1 MNNSRLFRL
10 SRIVIA
16 LTAASGM
23 MVNTANAKEEAKA
36 ATQYTQQVNQNYA
49 KSLPFSDR
57 QDFDDAQRGFIAP
70 LLDEGILRDAN
81 GKVYYRADDYKFDI
95 NAAAPETV
103 NPSLWRQSQING
115 ISGLFKVTDKMYQV
129 RGQDISNI
137 MFVEGEKGIIVID
150 PLVTPPA
157 AKAALDLY
165 FQHRPQKPIVA
176 VIYTHSHTDHYGG
189 VKGIISEADVKSGKV
204 QVIAPAGFM
213 DEAISENVL
222 AGNIMSRR
230 ALYSYGLLLP
240 HNAQGNVGNGL
251 GVTLATGDPSIIAP
265 TKTIVR
271 TGEKMIIDGLEF
283 DFLMTPGSK
292 AALDLYFQHRPQK
305 PIVAVIYTHS
315 HTDHYGGVKG
325 IISEADVK
333 SGKVQVIAPAGFMD
347 EAISENVLAG
357 NIMSRRALYSYGL
370 LLPHNAQGNVGN
382 GLGVTLATGDP
393 SIIAPTKTIV
403 RTGEKMIIDGLE
415 FDFLMTPGSEAPA
428 EMHFYIP
435 ALKALCTAENATHT
449 LHNFYTLRGAK
460 TRDTSK
466 WTEYLNETLD
476 MWGNDAEVLF
486 MPHTWPV
493 WGNKH
498 INDYIGKYRDTIKY
512 IHDQTLHLA
521 NQGYTMN
528 EIGDMIKLPP
538 ALANNWASRG
548 YYGSVSHNARAVYN
562 FYLGYYDG
570 NPANLHPYG
579 QVEMGKRYVQ
589 ALGGSARVINLAQ
602 EANKQ
607 GDYRWSAELL
617 KQVIAAN
624 PGDQVAKNLQAN
636 NFEQLG
642 YQAESATWRGFYL
655 TGAKELREGVHKF
668 SHGTTGSPDT
678 IRGMSVEMLFDFMS
692 VRLDSAKAAGKNIS
706 LNFNMGNGDNL
717 NLTLNDSVLNY
728 RKTLQPQANASFYI
742 SREDLHAVLT
752 GQAKMADLVKAKKA
766 KIIGNGAKLEE
777 IIACLDNFDL
787 WVNIVTPN

>member
-16 LTAASGM
+16 LTAASSM
-23 MVNTANAKEEAKA
+23 MVNTANATDEAKA

-81 GKVYYRADDYKFDI
+81 GKIYYRANDYKFDI
-95 NAAAPETV
+95 NAAAPETI

-137 MFVEGEKGIIVID
+137 TFVEGEKGIIVID

-176 VIYTHSHTDHYGG
+176 VIYTHSH
-189 VKGIISEADVKSGKV
+189 A
-204 QVIAPAGFM
+204 
-213 DEAISENVL
+213 
-222 AGNIMSRR
+222 
-230 ALYSYGLLLP
+230 
-240 HNAQGNVGNGL
+240 
-251 GVTLATGDPSIIAP
+251 
-265 TKTIVR
+265 
-271 TGEKMIIDGLEF
+271 
-283 DFLMTPGSK
+283 
-292 AALDLYFQHRPQK
+292 
-305 PIVAVIYTHS
+305 
-315 HTDHYGGVKG
+315 DHYGGVKG

-589 ALGGSARVINLAQ
+589 ALGGSARVINLAK

-624 PGDQVAKNLQAN
+624 PGDQVAKNLQAD

-655 TGAKELREGVHKF
+655 TGA
-668 SHGTTGSPDT
+668 S
-678 IRGMSVEMLFDFMS
+678 
-692 VRLDSAKAAGKNIS
+692 
-706 LNFNMGNGDNL
+706 NGDNL

-728 RKTLQPQANASFYI
+728 RKTLQPEANASFYI

-752 GQAKMADLVKAKKA
+752 GQVKMVDLVKAKKA

>member
-23 MVNTANAKEEAKA
+23 MVNTAYATDEAKA

-81 GKVYYRADDYKFDI
+81 GKPYYRGEDYKFDI
-95 NAAAPETV
+95 NAPAPETV

-115 ISGLFKVTDKMYQV
+115 ISGLFKVTDRMYQV
-129 RGQDISNI
+129 RSQDISNI
-137 MFVEGEKGIIVID
+137 TFIEGDTGIIVID
-150 PLVTPPA
+150 PLVTPNA
-157 AKAALDLY
+157 AKASLDLY
-165 FQHRPQKPIVA
+165 FKHRPQKPIVA

-189 VKGIISEADVKSGKV
+189 VKGIVSEADVKAGKV
-204 QVIAPAGFM
+204 QIIAPAGFM

-230 ALYSYGLLLP
+230 AFYSYGLLLP
-240 HNAQGNVGNGL
+240 HNAQGDIGNGL
-251 GVTLATGDPSIIAP
+251 GVTLTTGGPTIIAP
-265 TKTIVR
+265 TRSITK
-271 TGEKMIIDGLEF
+271 TGEKLNIDGLDFE
-283 DFLMTPGSK
+283 FLM
-292 AALDLYFQHRPQK
+292 A
-305 PIVAVIYTHS
+305 
-315 HTDHYGGVKG
+315 
-325 IISEADVK
+325 
-333 SGKVQVIAPAGFMD
+333 
-347 EAISENVLAG
+347 
-357 NIMSRRALYSYGL
+357 
-370 LLPHNAQGNVGN
+370 
-382 GLGVTLATGDP
+382 
-393 SIIAPTKTIV
+393 
-403 RTGEKMIIDGLE
+403 
-415 FDFLMTPGSEAPA
+415 PGSEAPS
-428 EMHFYIP
+428 EMHLYIP
-435 ALKALCTAENATHT
+435 ALKALCTAENSTHT

-460 TRDTSK
+460 TRDTAK
-466 WTEYLNETLD
+466 WTDYLNETLD
-476 MWGNDAEVLF
+476 KWGSQAEVLF

-493 WGNKH
+493 WGNQH

-528 EIGDMIKLPP
+528 EIGNMIHLPET
-538 ALANNWASRG
+538 LDKNWASRG

-570 NPANLHPYG
+570 NPANLNPYG
-579 QVEMGKRYVQ
+579 QVDMGKRYVK
-589 ALGGSARVINLAQ
+589 ALGGSAHAINLAR
-602 EANKQ
+602 EAYNQ
-607 GDYRWSAELL
+607 GDYRWASELL

-624 PGDQVAKNLQAN
+624 PGDQVAKNLQADT
-636 NFEQLG
+636 FEQLG

-655 TGAKELREGVHKF
+655 TGAKELREGAKKTEHA
-668 SHGTTGSPDT
+668 STASPDT
-678 IRGMSVEMLFDFMS
+678 IKGMTVEMLLDYMA
-692 VRLDSAKAAGKNIS
+692 VRLNSEKAAGKSIS
-706 LNFNMGNGDNL
+706 LNFNLSDNDNL
-717 NLTLNDSVLNY
+717 NLSLNNSVLNY
-728 RKTLQPQANASFYI
+728 RKVLQPKVDASFYMI
-742 SREDLHAVLT
+742 RSDLHDVLV

>member
-16 LTAASGM
+16 FTAASGM
-23 MVNTANAKEEAKA
+23 MINTAYATDEAKA

-81 GKVYYRADDYKFDI
+81 GKSYYRGEDYKFDI
-95 NAAAPETV
+95 NAPAPETV

-115 ISGLFKVTDKMYQV
+115 ISGLFKVTDRMYQV
-129 RGQDISNI
+129 RSQDISNI
-137 MFVEGEKGIIVID
+137 TFIEGDTGIIVID
-150 PLVTPPA
+150 PLVTPNA
-157 AKAALDLY
+157 AKASLDLY
-165 FQHRPQKPIVA
+165 FKHRPQKPIVA

-189 VKGIISEADVKSGKV
+189 VKGIVSEADVKAGKV
-204 QVIAPAGFM
+204 QIIAPAGFM

-230 ALYSYGLLLP
+230 AFYSYGLLLP
-240 HNAQGNVGNGL
+240 HNAQGDIGNGL
-251 GVTLATGDPSIIAP
+251 GVTLTTGGPTIIAP
-265 TKTIVR
+265 TRSITK
-271 TGEKMIIDGLEF
+271 TGEKLNIDGLDFE
-283 DFLMTPGSK
+283 FLM
-292 AALDLYFQHRPQK
+292 A
-305 PIVAVIYTHS
+305 
-315 HTDHYGGVKG
+315 
-325 IISEADVK
+325 
-333 SGKVQVIAPAGFMD
+333 
-347 EAISENVLAG
+347 
-357 NIMSRRALYSYGL
+357 
-370 LLPHNAQGNVGN
+370 
-382 GLGVTLATGDP
+382 
-393 SIIAPTKTIV
+393 
-403 RTGEKMIIDGLE
+403 
-415 FDFLMTPGSEAPA
+415 PGSEAPS
-428 EMHFYIP
+428 EMHLYIP
-435 ALKALCTAENATHT
+435 ALKALCTAENSTHT

-460 TRDTSK
+460 TRDTAK
-466 WTEYLNETLD
+466 WTDYLNETLD
-476 MWGNDAEVLF
+476 KWGSQAEVLF

-493 WGNKH
+493 WGNQH

-528 EIGDMIKLPP
+528 EIGNMIHLPET
-538 ALANNWASRG
+538 LDKNWASRG

-570 NPANLHPYG
+570 NPANLNPYG
-579 QVEMGKRYVQ
+579 QVDMGKRYVK
-589 ALGGSARVINLAQ
+589 ALGGSAHAINLAR
-602 EANKQ
+602 EAYNQ
-607 GDYRWSAELL
+607 GDYRWASELL

-624 PGDQVAKNLQAN
+624 PGDQVAKNLQADT
-636 NFEQLG
+636 FEQLG

-655 TGAKELREGVHKF
+655 TGAKELREGAKKIEHA
-668 SHGTTGSPDT
+668 STASPDT
-678 IRGMSVEMLFDFMS
+678 IKGMTVEMLLDYMA
-692 VRLDSAKAAGKNIS
+692 VRLNSEKAAGKSIS
-706 LNFNMGNGDNL
+706 LNFNLSDNDNL
-717 NLTLNDSVLNY
+717 NLSLNNSVLNY
-728 RKTLQPQANASFYI
+728 RKVLQPKVDASFYM
-742 SREDLHAVLT
+742 SRSDLHDVLV

>member
-16 LTAASGM
+16 FTAASGM
-23 MVNTANAKEEAKA
+23 MINTAYATNEAKA

-49 KSLPFSDR
+49 KSLPFSNR

-81 GKVYYRADDYKFDI
+81 GKIYYRANDYKFDI

-137 MFVEGEKGIIVID
+137 TFVEGEKGIIVID

-176 VIYTHSHTDHYGG
+176 VIYTHSHADHYGG

-251 GVTLATGDPSIIAP
+251 GVTLATGDPSIIPP

-271 TGEKMIIDGLEF
+271 TGD
-283 DFLMTPGSK
+283 
-292 AALDLYFQHRPQK
+292 
-305 PIVAVIYTHS
+305 
-315 HTDHYGGVKG
+315 
-325 IISEADVK
+325 
-333 SGKVQVIAPAGFMD
+333 
-347 EAISENVLAG
+347 
-357 NIMSRRALYSYGL
+357 
-370 LLPHNAQGNVGN
+370 
-382 GLGVTLATGDP
+382 
-393 SIIAPTKTIV
+393 
-403 RTGEKMIIDGLE
+403 KMIIDGLE

-435 ALKALCTAENATHT
+435 ALKALCTAENATH
-449 LHNFYTLRGAK
+449 
-460 TRDTSK
+460 
-466 WTEYLNETLD
+466 
-476 MWGNDAEVLF
+476 
-486 MPHTWPV
+486 
-493 WGNKH
+493 
-498 INDYIGKYRDTIKY
+498 
-512 IHDQTLHLA
+512 TLHLA

-579 QVEMGKRYVQ
+579 QVEMGKRYMQ
-589 ALGGSARVINLAQ
+589 ALGGSARVINLAK

-678 IRGMSVEMLFDFMS
+678 IRGMSVEMLFDFMA
-692 VRLDSAKAAGKNIS
+692 VRLDSEKAAGKNIS
-706 LNFNMGNGDNL
+706 LNFNMSNGDNL

-728 RKTLQPQANASFYI
+728 RKTLQPQADASFYI

>member
-23 MVNTANAKEEAKA
+23 MVNTAYATDEAKA

-81 GKVYYRADDYKFDI
+81 GKPYYRGEDYKFDI
-95 NAAAPETV
+95 NAPAPETV

-115 ISGLFKVTDKMYQV
+115 ISGLFKVTDRMYQV
-129 RGQDISNI
+129 RSQDISNI
-137 MFVEGEKGIIVID
+137 TFIEGDTGIIVID
-150 PLVTPPA
+150 PLVTPNA
-157 AKAALDLY
+157 AKASLDLY
-165 FQHRPQKPIVA
+165 FKHRPQKPIVA

-189 VKGIISEADVKSGKV
+189 VKGIVSEADVKAGKV
-204 QVIAPAGFM
+204 QIIAPAGFM

-230 ALYSYGLLLP
+230 AFYSYGLLLP
-240 HNAQGNVGNGL
+240 HNAQGDIGNGL
-251 GVTLATGDPSIIAP
+251 GVTLTTGGPTIIAP
-265 TKTIVR
+265 TRSITK
-271 TGEKMIIDGLEF
+271 TGEKLNIDGLDFE
-283 DFLMTPGSK
+283 FLM
-292 AALDLYFQHRPQK
+292 A
-305 PIVAVIYTHS
+305 
-315 HTDHYGGVKG
+315 
-325 IISEADVK
+325 
-333 SGKVQVIAPAGFMD
+333 
-347 EAISENVLAG
+347 
-357 NIMSRRALYSYGL
+357 
-370 LLPHNAQGNVGN
+370 
-382 GLGVTLATGDP
+382 
-393 SIIAPTKTIV
+393 
-403 RTGEKMIIDGLE
+403 
-415 FDFLMTPGSEAPA
+415 PGSEAPS
-428 EMHFYIP
+428 EMHLYIP
-435 ALKALCTAENATHT
+435 ALKALCTAENSTHT

-460 TRDTSK
+460 TRDTAK
-466 WTEYLNETLD
+466 WTDYLNETLD
-476 MWGNDAEVLF
+476 KWGSQAEVLF

-493 WGNKH
+493 WGNQH

-528 EIGDMIKLPP
+528 EIGNMIHLPET
-538 ALANNWASRG
+538 LDKNWASRG

-570 NPANLHPYG
+570 NPANLNPYG
-579 QVEMGKRYVQ
+579 QVDMGKRYVK
-589 ALGGSARVINLAQ
+589 ALGGSAHAINLAR
-602 EANKQ
+602 EAYNQ
-607 GDYRWSAELL
+607 GDYRWASELL

-624 PGDQVAKNLQAN
+624 PGDQVAKNLQADT
-636 NFEQLG
+636 FEQLG

-655 TGAKELREGVHKF
+655 TGAKELREGAKKIEHA
-668 SHGTTGSPDT
+668 STASPDT
-678 IRGMSVEMLFDFMS
+678 IKGMTVEMLLDYMA
-692 VRLDSAKAAGKNIS
+692 VRLNSEKAAGKSIS
-706 LNFNMGNGDNL
+706 LNFNLSDNDNL
-717 NLTLNDSVLNY
+717 NLSLNNSVLNY
-728 RKTLQPQANASFYI
+728 RKVLQPKVDASFYMI
-742 SREDLHAVLT
+742 RSDLHDVLV

-766 KIIGNGAKLEE
+766 QIIGNGAKLEE

>member
-137 MFVEGEKGIIVID
+137 TFVEGEKGIIVID

-157 AKAALDLY
+157 A
-165 FQHRPQKPIVA
+165 
-176 VIYTHSHTDHYGG
+176 
-189 VKGIISEADVKSGKV
+189 
-204 QVIAPAGFM
+204 
-213 DEAISENVL
+213 
-222 AGNIMSRR
+222 
-230 ALYSYGLLLP
+230 
-240 HNAQGNVGNGL
+240 
-251 GVTLATGDPSIIAP
+251 
-265 TKTIVR
+265 
-271 TGEKMIIDGLEF
+271 
-283 DFLMTPGSK
+283 K

-642 YQAESATWRGFYL
+642 YRAESATWRGFYL

-678 IRGMSVEMLFDFMS
+678 IRGMSVEMLFDFMA

-706 LNFNMGNGDNL
+706 LNFNMSNGDNL

-728 RKTLQPQANASFYI
+728 RKTLQPQADASFYI

>member
-16 LTAASGM
+16 FTAASGM
-23 MVNTANAKEEAKA
+23 MINTAYATDEAKA

-81 GKVYYRADDYKFDI
+81 GKPYYRGEDYKFDI
-95 NAAAPETV
+95 NAPAPETV

-115 ISGLFKVTDKMYQV
+115 ISGLFKVTERMYQV
-129 RGQDISNI
+129 RSQDISNI
-137 MFVEGEKGIIVID
+137 TFIEGDTGIIVID
-150 PLVTPPA
+150 PLVTPNA
-157 AKAALDLY
+157 AKASLDLY
-165 FQHRPQKPIVA
+165 FKHRPQKPIVA

-189 VKGIISEADVKSGKV
+189 VKGIVSEADVKAGKV
-204 QVIAPAGFM
+204 QIIAPAGFM

-230 ALYSYGLLLP
+230 AFYSYGLLLP
-240 HNAQGNVGNGL
+240 HNAQGDIGNGL
-251 GVTLATGDPSIIAP
+251 GVTLTTGGPTIIAP
-265 TKTIVR
+265 TRSITK
-271 TGEKMIIDGLEF
+271 TGEKLNIDGLDFE
-283 DFLMTPGSK
+283 FLM
-292 AALDLYFQHRPQK
+292 A
-305 PIVAVIYTHS
+305 
-315 HTDHYGGVKG
+315 
-325 IISEADVK
+325 
-333 SGKVQVIAPAGFMD
+333 
-347 EAISENVLAG
+347 
-357 NIMSRRALYSYGL
+357 
-370 LLPHNAQGNVGN
+370 
-382 GLGVTLATGDP
+382 
-393 SIIAPTKTIV
+393 
-403 RTGEKMIIDGLE
+403 
-415 FDFLMTPGSEAPA
+415 PGSEAPS
-428 EMHFYIP
+428 EMHLYIP
-435 ALKALCTAENATHT
+435 ALKALCTAENSTHT

-460 TRDTSK
+460 TRDTAK
-466 WTEYLNETLD
+466 WTDYLNETLD
-476 MWGNDAEVLF
+476 KWGSQAEVLF

-493 WGNKH
+493 WDNQH

-528 EIGDMIKLPP
+528 EIGNMIHLPET
-538 ALANNWASRG
+538 LDKNWASRG

-570 NPANLHPYG
+570 NPANLNPYG
-579 QVEMGKRYVQ
+579 QVDMGKRYVK
-589 ALGGSARVINLAQ
+589 ALGGSAHAINLAR
-602 EANKQ
+602 EAYNQ
-607 GDYRWSAELL
+607 GDYRWASELL

-624 PGDQVAKNLQAN
+624 PGDQVAKNLQADT
-636 NFEQLG
+636 FEQLG

-655 TGAKELREGVHKF
+655 TGAKELREGAKKIEHA
-668 SHGTTGSPDT
+668 STASPDT
-678 IRGMSVEMLFDFMS
+678 IKGMTVEMLLDYMA
-692 VRLDSAKAAGKNIS
+692 VRLNSEKAAGKSIS
-706 LNFNMGNGDNL
+706 LNFNLSDNDNL
-717 NLTLNDSVLNY
+717 NLSLNNSVLNY
-728 RKTLQPQANASFYI
+728 RKVLQPKVDASFYM
-742 SREDLHAVLT
+742 SRSDLHDVLV

>member
-1 MNNSRLFRL
+1 MNNSQLFRL

-16 LTAASGM
+16 LTAVSGM

-81 GKVYYRADDYKFDI
+81 GKPYYRGEDYKFDI
-95 NAAAPETV
+95 NAPAPETV

-115 ISGLFKVTDKMYQV
+115 ISGLFKVTDRMYQV
-129 RGQDISNI
+129 RSQDISNI
-137 MFVEGEKGIIVID
+137 TFIEGDTGIIVID
-150 PLVTPPA
+150 PLVTPNA
-157 AKAALDLY
+157 AKASLDLY
-165 FQHRPQKPIVA
+165 FKHRPQKPIVA

-189 VKGIISEADVKSGKV
+189 VKGIVSEADVKAGKV
-204 QVIAPAGFM
+204 QIIAPAGFM

-230 ALYSYGLLLP
+230 AFYSYGLLLP
-240 HNAQGNVGNGL
+240 HNAQGDIGNGL
-251 GVTLATGDPSIIAP
+251 GVTLTTGGPTIIAP
-265 TKTIVR
+265 TRSITK
-271 TGEKMIIDGLEF
+271 TGEKLNIDGLDFE
-283 DFLMTPGSK
+283 FLM
-292 AALDLYFQHRPQK
+292 A
-305 PIVAVIYTHS
+305 
-315 HTDHYGGVKG
+315 
-325 IISEADVK
+325 
-333 SGKVQVIAPAGFMD
+333 
-347 EAISENVLAG
+347 
-357 NIMSRRALYSYGL
+357 
-370 LLPHNAQGNVGN
+370 
-382 GLGVTLATGDP
+382 
-393 SIIAPTKTIV
+393 
-403 RTGEKMIIDGLE
+403 
-415 FDFLMTPGSEAPA
+415 PGSEAPS
-428 EMHFYIP
+428 EMHLYIP
-435 ALKALCTAENATHT
+435 ALKALCTAENSTHT

-460 TRDTSK
+460 TRDTAK
-466 WTEYLNETLD
+466 WTDYLNETLD
-476 MWGNDAEVLF
+476 KWGSQAEVLF

-493 WGNKH
+493 WGNQH

-528 EIGDMIKLPP
+528 EIGNMIHLPET
-538 ALANNWASRG
+538 LDKNWASRG

-570 NPANLHPYG
+570 NPANLNPYG
-579 QVEMGKRYVQ
+579 QVDMGKRYVK
-589 ALGGSARVINLAQ
+589 ALGGSAHAINLAR
-602 EANKQ
+602 EAYNQ
-607 GDYRWSAELL
+607 GDYRWASELL

-624 PGDQVAKNLQAN
+624 PGDQVAKNLQADT
-636 NFEQLG
+636 FEQLG

-655 TGAKELREGVHKF
+655 TGAKELREGAKKIEHA
-668 SHGTTGSPDT
+668 STASPDT
-678 IRGMSVEMLFDFMS
+678 IKGMTVEMLLDYMA
-692 VRLDSAKAAGKNIS
+692 VRLNSEKAAGKSIS
-706 LNFNMGNGDNL
+706 LNFNLSDNDNL
-717 NLTLNDSVLNY
+717 NLSLNNSVLNY
-728 RKTLQPQANASFYI
+728 RKVLQPKVDASFYM
-742 SREDLHAVLT
+742 SRSDLHDVLV

>member
-16 LTAASGM
+16 FTAASGM
-23 MVNTANAKEEAKA
+23 MINTAYATDEAKA

-115 ISGLFKVTDKMYQV
+115 ISGLFKVTDRMYQV
-129 RGQDISNI
+129 RSQDISNI
-137 MFVEGEKGIIVID
+137 TFIEGDTGIIVID
-150 PLVTPPA
+150 PLVTPNA
-157 AKAALDLY
+157 AKASLNLY
-165 FQHRPQKPIVA
+165 FKHRPQKPIVA

-189 VKGIISEADVKSGKV
+189 VKGIISEADVKAGKV
-204 QVIAPAGFM
+204 QIIAPAGFM

-230 ALYSYGLLLP
+230 AFYSYGLLLP
-240 HNAQGNVGNGL
+240 HNAQGDIGNGL
-251 GVTLATGDPSIIAP
+251 GVTLTTGDPTIIAP
-265 TKTIVR
+265 TRSITK
-271 TGEKMIIDGLEF
+271 TGEKLNIDGLDFE
-283 DFLMTPGSK
+283 FLM
-292 AALDLYFQHRPQK
+292 A
-305 PIVAVIYTHS
+305 
-315 HTDHYGGVKG
+315 
-325 IISEADVK
+325 
-333 SGKVQVIAPAGFMD
+333 
-347 EAISENVLAG
+347 
-357 NIMSRRALYSYGL
+357 
-370 LLPHNAQGNVGN
+370 
-382 GLGVTLATGDP
+382 
-393 SIIAPTKTIV
+393 
-403 RTGEKMIIDGLE
+403 
-415 FDFLMTPGSEAPA
+415 PGSEAPS
-428 EMHFYIP
+428 EMHLYIP
-435 ALKALCTAENATHT
+435 ALKALCTAENSTHT

-460 TRDTSK
+460 TRDTAK
-466 WTEYLNETLD
+466 WTNYLNETLD
-476 MWGNDAEVLF
+476 KWGSQAEVLF

-493 WGNKH
+493 WGNQH
-498 INDYIGKYRDTIKY
+498 INDYIGKYRDTIRY

-528 EIGDMIKLPP
+528 EIGNMIHLPET
-538 ALANNWASRG
+538 LDKNWASHG

-570 NPANLHPYG
+570 NPANLNPYG
-579 QVEMGKRYVQ
+579 QVDMGKRYVK
-589 ALGGSARVINLAQ
+589 ALGGSAHAINLAR
-602 EANKQ
+602 EAYNQ
-607 GDYRWSAELL
+607 GDYRWASELL

-624 PGDQVAKNLQAN
+624 PGDQVAKNLQADT
-636 NFEQLG
+636 FEQLG
-642 YQAESATWRGFYL
+642 YQAESATWSGFYL
-655 TGAKELREGVHKF
+655 TGAKELREGVKKIEHA
-668 SHGTTGSPDT
+668 STASPDT
-678 IRGMSVEMLFDFMS
+678 IKSMTVEMLFDYMA
-692 VRLDSAKAAGKNIS
+692 VRLDSEKAAGKSIS
-706 LNFNMGNGDNL
+706 LNFNLSDNDNL
-717 NLTLNDSVLNY
+717 NLSLNNSVLNY
-728 RKTLQPQANASFYI
+728 RKTLQPQADASFYI

>member
-23 MVNTANAKEEAKA
+23 MVNTAYATDEAKA
-36 ATQYTQQVNQNYA
+36 ATQYTQQINQNYA

-81 GKVYYRADDYKFDI
+81 GKIYYRANDYKFDI

-129 RGQDISNI
+129 RGQDISNVT
-137 MFVEGEKGIIVID
+137 FVEGE
-150 PLVTPPA
+150 
-157 AKAALDLY
+157 
-165 FQHRPQKPIVA
+165 
-176 VIYTHSHTDHYGG
+176 
-189 VKGIISEADVKSGKV
+189 
-204 QVIAPAGFM
+204 
-213 DEAISENVL
+213 
-222 AGNIMSRR
+222 
-230 ALYSYGLLLP
+230 
-240 HNAQGNVGNGL
+240 
-251 GVTLATGDPSIIAP
+251 
-265 TKTIVR
+265 
-271 TGEKMIIDGLEF
+271 
-283 DFLMTPGSK
+283 
-292 AALDLYFQHRPQK
+292 
-305 PIVAVIYTHS
+305 
-315 HTDHYGGVKG
+315 KG

-589 ALGGSARVINLAQ
+589 ALGGSARVINLAK

-668 SHGTTGSPDT
+668 SHSSTGSPDT
-678 IRGMSVEMLFDFMS
+678 LRGMSVEMLFDFMA

-706 LNFNMGNGDNL
+706 LNFNMSNGDNL

-728 RKTLQPQANASFYI
+728 RKTLQPQADASFYI

>member
-23 MVNTANAKEEAKA
+23 MVNTANATDEAKA

-81 GKVYYRADDYKFDI
+81 GKPYYRGEDYKFDI
-95 NAAAPETV
+95 NAPAPETV

-115 ISGLFKVTDKMYQV
+115 ISGLFKVTDRMYQV
-129 RGQDISNI
+129 RSQDISNI
-137 MFVEGEKGIIVID
+137 TFIEGDTGIIVID
-150 PLVTPPA
+150 PLVTPNA
-157 AKAALDLY
+157 AKASLDLY
-165 FQHRPQKPIVA
+165 FKHRPQKPIVA

-189 VKGIISEADVKSGKV
+189 VKGIVSEADVKAGKV
-204 QVIAPAGFM
+204 QIITPAGFM

-230 ALYSYGLLLP
+230 AFYSYGLLLP
-240 HNAQGNVGNGL
+240 HNAQGDIGNGL
-251 GVTLATGDPSIIAP
+251 GVTLTTGGPTIIAP
-265 TKTIVR
+265 TRSITK
-271 TGEKMIIDGLEF
+271 TGEKLNIDGLDFE
-283 DFLMTPGSK
+283 FLM
-292 AALDLYFQHRPQK
+292 A
-305 PIVAVIYTHS
+305 
-315 HTDHYGGVKG
+315 
-325 IISEADVK
+325 
-333 SGKVQVIAPAGFMD
+333 
-347 EAISENVLAG
+347 
-357 NIMSRRALYSYGL
+357 
-370 LLPHNAQGNVGN
+370 
-382 GLGVTLATGDP
+382 
-393 SIIAPTKTIV
+393 
-403 RTGEKMIIDGLE
+403 
-415 FDFLMTPGSEAPA
+415 PGSEAPS
-428 EMHFYIP
+428 EMHLYIP
-435 ALKALCTAENATHT
+435 ALKALCTAENSTHT

-460 TRDTSK
+460 TRDTAK
-466 WTEYLNETLD
+466 WTDYLNETLD
-476 MWGNDAEVLF
+476 KWGSQAEVLF

-493 WGNKH
+493 WGNQH

-528 EIGDMIKLPP
+528 EIGNMIHLPET
-538 ALANNWASRG
+538 LDKNWASRG

-570 NPANLHPYG
+570 NPANLNPYG
-579 QVEMGKRYVQ
+579 QVDMGKRYVK
-589 ALGGSARVINLAQ
+589 ALGGSAHAINLAR
-602 EANKQ
+602 EAYNQ
-607 GDYRWSAELL
+607 GDYRWASELL

-624 PGDQVAKNLQAN
+624 PGDQVAKNLQADT
-636 NFEQLG
+636 FEQLG

-655 TGAKELREGVHKF
+655 TGAKELREGAKKIEHA
-668 SHGTTGSPDT
+668 STASPDT
-678 IRGMSVEMLFDFMS
+678 IKGMTVEMLLDYMA
-692 VRLDSAKAAGKNIS
+692 VRLNSEKAAGKSIS
-706 LNFNMGNGDNL
+706 LNFNLSDNDNL
-717 NLTLNDSVLNY
+717 NLSLNNSVLNY
-728 RKTLQPQANASFYI
+728 RKVLQPKVDASFYM
-742 SREDLHAVLT
+742 SRSDLHDVLV